1 MKLAYLTSQYPAPSH
16 TFIRREI
23 EALRELGCSI
33 DTYAIRP
40 LTAEEIPDPA
50 DKAEAE
56 RTVYVLRQSPVTF
69 VAAHVGMFVTRP
81 IAYLKTLGLALK
93 HRVPGV
99 PGFLLGIAHFA
110 ESVVLAHELNK
121 RRTDHVH
128 NHFANSAATVGLLAT
143 RLLGIGWSFTMHG
156 ISETDYP
163 AGLMLGRKIQAADM
177 VACVSW
183 FGRAQGMR
191 LVEPVH
197 WDKMH
202 VVRCGLPFDRVPM
215 RGPRDSNDQSIICV
229 GRWSPEKGQAG
240 LLRVIAELRTRYPN
254 LRLRLV
260 GYGPE
265 KAAMEALASDLGI
278 ANSVDFVGRLSE
290 EATLAEIARSD
301 ILALPSFMEG
311 LPIVLMEAM
320 AIGVPVVASRV
331 AGTPELVEDGASGL
345 LFTPSNWD
353 ELGDQIER
361 LLTDRDLYERVAE
374 LGKTKVAAEFDA
386 RKSAAEMLRLFET
399 VQATKKI
406 AIR

>member
-1 MKLAYLTSQYPAPSH
+1 
-16 TFIRREI
+16 
-23 EALRELGCSI
+23 
-33 DTYAIRP
+33 
-40 LTAEEIPDPA
+40 
-50 DKAEAE
+50 
-56 RTVYVLRQSPVTF
+56 
-69 VAAHVGMFVTRP
+69 
-81 IAYLKTLGLALK
+81 
-93 HRVPGV
+93 
-99 PGFLLGIAHFA
+99 
-110 ESVVLAHELNK
+110 
-121 RRTDHVH
+121 
-128 NHFANSAATVGLLAT
+128 
-143 RLLGIGWSFTMHG
+143 
-156 ISETDYP
+156 
-163 AGLMLGRKIQAADM
+163 M

-265 KAAMEALASDLGI
+265 KAAMEALASDLGV

-353 ELGDQIER
+353 ELGDRIER